1 MIWIYGPVSISLRIL
16 NTTTGMNKLEKDC
29 TDFILTV
36 KNTDDL
42 QACVNAEMAIR
53 TREYER
59 GYQDCSNDRRKA
71 RVGLARAAEKA
82 FEEDLEVID
91 DVMSSP
97 FDVEHQ

>member
-1 MIWIYGPVSISLRIL
+1 
-16 NTTTGMNKLEKDC
+16 
-29 TDFILTV
+29 
-36 KNTDDL
+36 
-42 QACVNAEMAIR
+42 MAIR
-53 TREYER
+53 TAEYER